1 MIGKQLFEC
10 LCIPHKQGHL
20 HTLAIRGDKLCNDH
34 NFVLLRDLPL
44 YTSVA
49 LMALTLASD
58 PMTLRSI
65 SAWCYAEGSADHKW
79 SIDYVRRRILREPC
93 KHSHKPGSS
102 AARTLSPP
110 LEVLT

>member
-1 MIGKQLFEC
+1 MSLYTPEQEYLY
-10 LCIPHKQGHL
+10 
-20 HTLAIRGDKLCNDH
+20 TLAIKGAKICDSY
-34 NFVLLRDLPL
+34 NFVLLRDSPL

-49 LMALTLASD
+49 LVALTLASG

-65 SAWCYAEGSADHKW
+65 SAWCYAEGSADHEW

-93 KHSHKPGSS
+93 KHSHEPGSS